1 MLYLVLILICGVLL
15 VCVVILL
22 KVVGG
27 NVVRLNIID
36 FLFLQVLVEN
46 LYVLY
51 DRFLGKL
58 FFDNRY
64 CVVVKEELQLILM
77 Y

>member
-1 MLYLVLILICGVLL
+1 MIIFDDVMLYLVLILICGVLL

-36 FLFLQVLVEN
+36 FLFL
-46 LYVLY
+46 
-51 DRFLGKL
+51 
-58 FFDNRY
+58 
-64 CVVVKEELQLILM
+64 
-77 Y
+77 